1 MSKKVDRIDML
12 TICLLCLVFLSGC
25 SAGDRIAVREKEDVE
40 IAPGKWLTLERE
52 YQYDKA
58 ELEAMRNPANDPH
71 HLTLLG
77 LVKQFVGSSGEGK
90 GREKLED
97 SFTFQWKDKKV
108 GWKGK
113 EIIITLRECDDTL
126 YMAGYNREVSQKSR
140 LIFFKIN
147 EKGSG
152 FAPIKAAAFPK
163 QIATQN
169 VAIDFGYGSRH
180 VRVGEDLIDTW
191 TVIRSLD
198 ITNRYFK
205 LSFTAA
211 MWYHLETGTEYYNQ
225 SRSDL
230 TQQFL
235 KDYVTKYKPIALPT
249 IIKESSPESSTNAA
263 PRSGRT
269 RGRSS
274 TFYI

>member
-1 MSKKVDRIDML
+1 MSKKVDRTGMVV
-12 TICLLCLVFLSGC
+12 ICLLCSVFLSGC

-71 HLTLLG
+71 NLTLLG
-77 LVKQFVGSSGEGK
+77 LAKQFVGSSGEGK
-90 GREKLED
+90 GRGKLED
-97 SFTFQWKDKKV
+97 SFTFQWKGRKI

-126 YMAGYNREVSQKSR
+126 YMVGYNREVSQKDR
-140 LIFFKIN
+140 LVFFILN

-152 FAPIKAAAFPK
+152 FRTIKAAAFPK

-169 VAIDFGYGSRH
+169 VALDFGNGNRK
-180 VRVGEDLIDTW
+180 VRVGEDFIDTW
-191 TVIRSLD
+191 PVIRSLD
-198 ITNRYFK
+198 VTNVYFS

-211 MWYHLETGTEYYNQ
+211 MWYQLETGTQLYMQ
-225 SRSDL
+225 SQSDL

-235 KDYVTKYKPIALPT
+235 QDYVAKYKPIALPT
-249 IIKESSPESSTNAA
+249 IVREPTEQLTTNAV
-263 PRSGRT
+263 PGVMT
-269 RGRSS
+269 NK
-274 TFYI
+274 

>member
-1 MSKKVDRIDML
+1 MVI
-12 TICLLCLVFLSGC
+12 ICLLCSVSLSGC

-71 HLTLLG
+71 HLTLFG

-140 LIFFKIN
+140 LVFFKIN

-169 VAIDFGYGSRH
+169 VAIDFGNGSRN
-180 VRVGEDLIDTW
+180 VRVGENFIDTW
-191 TVIRSLD
+191 PVIRKLD
-198 ITNRYFK
+198 IDNVYFS
-205 LSFTAA
+205 LSLTAA
-211 MWYHLETGTEYYNQ
+211 MWYQLETGTEYYMQ

-235 KDYVTKYKPIALPT
+235 QDYVAKYKPIALPT
-249 IIKESSPESSTNAA
+249 IVREPTEQATTNAV
-263 PRSGRT
+263 PNVR
-269 RGRSS
+269 
-274 TFYI
+274 INK